1 MLAWIGSAFEARCQ
15 RFGLNLRTEDRLSDW
30 EVQTKSFMLNLVL
43 AIISI
48 FWMKTKIQMCAQ
60 SHKQVGS
67 FEVSDSTDMWIK
79 CLSCVLRSIYSI
91 NPFFPLEVLVVFMFN
106 QLSIAALR
114 IWYARASDWPDS
126 PELRLEP
133 EFIWNMWID
142 NEWCLQVLLALEWLS
157 YRSWVMCNIIHW
169 NCVRLQS
176 DADWVLLMVC
186 SPQSFTFGWHRCVK
200 NVATLVISSTQPLIH
215 HSICHITDWSFGCWQ
230 CLWVRHLIWDDF
242 IARSVLPVPVLM
254 W

>member
-1 MLAWIGSAFEARCQ
+1 
-15 RFGLNLRTEDRLSDW
+15 
-30 EVQTKSFMLNLVL
+30 
-43 AIISI
+43 
-48 FWMKTKIQMCAQ
+48 MCAQ
-60 SHKQVGS
+60 SHKHVGS

-142 NEWCLQVLLALEWLS
+142 NERCLQVLLALEWLS
-157 YRSWVMCNIIHW
+157 YRSWVTCYIIHW

-242 IARSVLPVPVLM
+242 IARSVLPVPVLVRGLVM
-254 W
+254 WFCFSPPVFCCRNLLELKSCSIEDLDANQVPFCCLGSKVIVTHVSIKCL